1 MEIELREELE
11 GEGDRAW
18 EGEAGRLLALGKTIC
33 LASFGEA
40 GTDSD
45 LVLSMTLSALLCPEC
60 LCDGSSSPLLL
71 FNPRT
76 LTIN

>member
-45 LVLSMTLSALLCPEC
+45 LVLSMTLSALPR
-60 LCDGSSSPLLL
+60 PLRWSL
-71 FNPRT
+71 FLFFSRSFQR
-76 LTIN
+76 